1 MAPATT
7 CVCGASPSASAAWG
21 VSVPST
27 SVHGTISGSLS
38 ASMPQSF
45 TRRGSYFTSSG
56 SRLSV
61 TQLVRIESKVATKR
75 PVRRRF
81 R

>member
-7 CVCGASPSASAAWG
+7 CVPGASPSASAASG
-21 VSVPST
+21 VSGPST
-27 SVHGTISGSLS
+27 SVHFTISGSLS
-38 ASMPQSF
+38 ASMPQSL
-45 TRRGSYFTSSG
+45 TRPASYLTSSA